1 MVFLR
6 RPTVS
11 APSTRTGWAS
21 AVDRFARAV
30 HRYSDRI
37 EMIPD
42 RPLRNDLREVGEQ
55 LDAAL
60 AEVRRTPQGR
70 RARPAGSAVAVRAI
84 LRAGTLC
91 AHATETAL
99 GASDA
104 ARRHQ
109 PDEVARQLE
118 VVRACAADVH
128 ALTESCL
135 EPQGR

>member
-11 APSTRTGWAS
+11 ASSTRTGWAS

-42 RPLRNDLREVGEQ
+42 RPLRNDLRELGEQ

-60 AEVRRTPQGR
+60 ADVRRASQGR
-70 RARPAGSAVAVRAI
+70 RTRPTGSAVAVRAI

-91 AHATETAL
+91 AHATEAAL
-99 GASDA
+99 AASEA
-104 ARRHQ
+104 SRLHR
-109 PDEVARQLE
+109 PGEVAQQLE
-118 VVRACAADVH
+118 VVGAFAAEVRD
-128 ALTESCL
+128 LTRSCL
-135 EPQGR
+135 EPQPR